1 MNLLLAGSFGAT
13 LDTIF
18 ANLDMAIFSFFGNL
32 QTPFLTAIAKVF
44 TAMGSTKYV
53 ALFGLLGLVL
63 IFFRRTRKVG
73 LALVFAIIIGTL
85 ITNIIL
91 KPWALRVRP
100 YNSLQQV
107 TDYWNWYVGAG
118 QLCESD
124 YCFPSG
130 HTTGAFEVAMV
141 LCLTH
146 ISAKKK
152 SVAWIFPVV
161 AIITGAS
168 RIYLMVHYATDVFAG
183 VIVGCFAGVI
193 GYLLSSAIC
202 KWLKGRR
209 VDKSFDATRKFKKG
223 ISRGGAAIAI
233 TIAWL
238 LIFGFS
244 YVTAIG
250 EGGPDTVRC
259 AYDGDYDCQ
268 NEAQVDSKK
277 YPAIDGKEYCKIHW
291 KEISEGFAETGTLP
305 DSSAKDNEAAGT
317 EPILGSDIFTF
328 YNDPAITAFRDN
340 YGTNAPV
347 KMRYITANSKDEV
360 ITDPTVIRR
369 AFDALKNVVVT
380 GEDTSGAVVTDSSLS
395 ITFTMEDETEYTFGF
410 QAPGSVLFGEKYYI
424 AANTDALYHL
434 DLSVPTEPPVE
445 EEEEEEYE
453 DYVEYDESDEEW

>member
-1 MNLLLAGSFGAT
+1 MNLLLAGSLGAL
-13 LDTIF
+13 LDKIF
-18 ANLDMAIFSFFGNL
+18 ANLDMTIFAFFGNL
-32 QTPFLTAIAKVF
+32 QTPFLTTIAKIF

-63 IFFRRTRKVG
+63 IFFRRTRKLG

-85 ITNIIL
+85 ITNIVL

-100 YNSLQQV
+100 YNTLQQV

-152 SVAWIFPVV
+152 RVAWIFPLV

-193 GYLLSSAIC
+193 GYLISNAIC
-202 KWLKGRR
+202 KALKGRR
-209 VDKSFDATRKFKKG
+209 VDKSFDAARKFKKG
-223 ISRGGAAIAI
+223 ISRGAATIAI
-233 TIAWL
+233 VIAWL

-244 YVTAIG
+244 YVSAID

-259 AYDGDYDCQ
+259 AYNDEYDCQ

-291 KEISEGFAETGTLP
+291 KQISKEFGETGTLP
-305 DSSAKDNEAAGT
+305 DSSTKDTEAAGT
-317 EPILGSDIFTF
+317 EPVLGADIFTF

-340 YGTNAPV
+340 FDTNAPV
-347 KMRYITANSKDEV
+347 KMRYFIANSTDEV

-380 GEDTSGAVVTDSSLS
+380 GEDTSGTVVTDSELS

-410 QAPGSVLFGEKYYI
+410 DAPGSVLFGEKYYT
-424 AANTDALYHL
+424 AGNTDNLYHL

-445 EEEEEEYE
+445 EEEEWEEE
-453 DYVEYDESDEEW
+453 EYDEEW

>member
-1 MNLLLAGSFGAT
+1 MNLLLAGSIGTF
-13 LDTIF
+13 LDTVF
-18 ANLDMAIFSFFGNL
+18 ANLDMSIFAFFGNL
-32 QTPFLTAIAKVF
+32 QTPFLTTLAKIF
-44 TAMGSTKYV
+44 TAMGSVKYV
-53 ALFGLLGLVL
+53 ALFGLMGLVM

-73 LALVFAIIIGTL
+73 LALVLAIAIGTM
-85 ITNIIL
+85 ITNIVV
-91 KPWALRVRP
+91 KPMVLRVRP
-100 YNSLQQV
+100 YNSLQTI

-130 HTTGAFEVAMV
+130 HTTGAFEIAMV

-152 SVAWIFPVV
+152 RVAWIFPLV
-161 AIITGAS
+161 AILVGAS

-193 GYLLSSAIC
+193 GYLISRAIC
-202 KWLKGRR
+202 KALKGRR

-223 ISRGGAAIAI
+223 ISRGAAAI
-233 TIAWL
+233 TIAIAWV
-238 LIFGFS
+238 LIFGVA
-244 YVTAIG
+244 YVTSID

-259 AYDGDYDCQ
+259 AYNDEYDCQ

-291 KEISEGFAETGTLP
+291 KEISKGFAETGTLP
-305 DSSAKDNEAAGT
+305 DSSNKDTEAAGT

-340 YGTNAPV
+340 YDANKPV
-347 KMRYITANSKDEV
+347 KMRYYVAQSKDEV

-369 AFDALKNVVVT
+369 AYDALKNVVVT
-380 GEDTSGAVVTDSSLS
+380 GEDTSGAIVTDSELS

-410 QAPGSVLFGEKYYI
+410 DAPGSLLFGEKYYT

-434 DLSVPTEPPVE
+434 DLSVPTEPAAE
-445 EEEEEEYE
+445 EDEEWEEWEEEEY
-453 DYVEYDESDEEW
+453 DEEW